1 MEIIDIT
8 TFRRNPLLAAVDL
21 YYKMESALY
30 RRTFMRGETICFVN
44 GNRRYFMAAERLT
57 PKQAL
62 SIVKWLK
69 AA

>member
-21 YYKMESALY
+21 YYEMAL
-30 RRTFMRGETICFVN
+30 FMRGETICFVN

>member
-1 MEIIDIT
+1 MEIIDITT

-21 YYKMESALY
+21 YYEMAPAHA
-30 RRTFMRGETICFVN
+30 GTICFVS

-62 SIVKWLK
+62 SIIKWLK